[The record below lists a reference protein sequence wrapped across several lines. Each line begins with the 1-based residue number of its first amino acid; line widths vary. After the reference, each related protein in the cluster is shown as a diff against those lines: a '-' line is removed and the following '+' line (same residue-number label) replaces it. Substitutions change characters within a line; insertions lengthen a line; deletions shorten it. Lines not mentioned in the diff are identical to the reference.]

1 MLRLRCAVAL
11 LGTAIVIG
19 SAPAAVASLGGQAV
33 GYDVEPVR
41 RSLLSRGDT
50 DVAKRM
56 SRLRARLEVTDLVA
70 GFRGRPL
77 VLSPGELLSATA
89 RKSAAIR
96 VTVDET
102 SVRAR
107 LNKLDGLFVP
117 RGVDYDPDRNLLAIA
132 AVSQVLVVDGATGTL
147 SVLLSPATDRQR
159 FGFANDVLFDGN
171 GGLVIADQG
180 DEASGRLPRDGAI
193 WRYDLETGDFLR
205 LGARRRLS
213 NPKLLARH
221 FDGTIYF
228 VDGEAGP
235 RITPALDLRYDT
247 VHRLAGRVLDKAK
260 RFYNDA
266 GIQATAFDIGPDGR
280 FWFGNVT
287 EIVTLQDNV
296 LSVPCALP
304 APFQFVTGIA
314 VGSNDAAYLLDGAS
328 VVAGKR
334 TLYEV
339 DQACTATTQLVGG
352 KLTGARGL
360 AQVDAVE
367 Q

>member
-1 MLRLRCAVAL
+1 MIRLRYGVVCI
-11 LGTAIVIG
+11 GTLILMG
-19 SAPAAVASLGGQAV
+19 NSPAAVARFGGQPV
-33 GYDVEPVR
+33 GHGVEPVR
-41 RSLLSRGDT
+41 RSLLSRADA
-50 DVAKRM
+50 DAAQRM
-56 SRLRARLEVTDLVA
+56 SRVLPGLDLTNLVA

-77 VLSPGELLSATA
+77 ILSPGELLSATA

-96 VTVDET
+96 VIFEET

-107 LNKLDGLFVP
+107 LNKFDGLFVP

-132 AVSQVLVVDGATGTL
+132 AVSQVLVLDGATGTVT
-147 SVLLSPATDRQR
+147 VLLSPETDRQR

-180 DEASGRLPRDGAI
+180 DEASGRRPRDGAL
-193 WRYDLETGDFLR
+193 WRYDLETGGFVP
-205 LGARRRLS
+205 LGARRRLR

-235 RITPALDLRYDT
+235 RITPGLEFRYDT
-247 VHRLAGRVLDKAK
+247 VYRLAGSVLDKAK
-260 RFYNDA
+260 RFYNAA

-280 FWFGNVT
+280 FWFGNVS

-314 VGSNDAAYLLDGAS
+314 VGSDDAAYVLDGAS

-339 DQACTATTQLVGG
+339 DQACAATVQLEGG

-360 AQVDAVE
+360 AQVAAVE